1 MDLKRKTRREGGFTL
16 IELIS
21 VIIILGILAA
31 VITPKYFDMTS
42 KANQAVY
49 TSALNEGMARLNMTY
64 AKYIMEKN
72 APPTQLS
79 DLQVD
84 GYLGATGT
92 DIGDFTL
99 SFGTFVAPTATAT
112 GTVTITV
119 APETGTVPDGV
130 TATKV
135 VQWPGE
141 YVAP

>member
-1 MDLKRKTRREGGFTL
+1 MDLKKRTKREGGFTL

-64 AKYIMEKN
+64 AKYIMDKKTV
-72 APPTQLS
+72 PTQLS
-79 DLQVD
+79 DLQVT
-84 GYLGATGT
+84 GYLGTGET
-92 DIGDFTL
+92 DIGDFKL
-99 SFGTFVAPTATAT
+99 SFGSYVAPTATAP
-112 GTVTITV
+112 GTVIITV
-119 APETGTVPDGV
+119 APETGTVPSDV
-130 TATKV
+130 NATKS